1 MKKLAITLAF
11 TVACSVLGLSAR
23 ATFDKTIKG
32 EAQCGKCTLKETSAC
47 QAVVK
52 VKEGDKTV
60 TYYVEQNDVAKK
72 LHSKICPPNSK
83 ATFEVTGDV
92 KEKDGK
98 MVITPTKIEIVN

>member
-1 MKKLAITLAF
+1 MKKLFALLA
-11 TVACSVLGLSAR
+11 VAVAFSFLGLA
-23 ATFDKTIKG
+23 AQAVADKTIKG
-32 EAQCGKCTLKETSAC
+32 EAQCGKCTLKETTAC

-72 LHSKICPPNSK
+72 THGKICPPNSK

-98 MVITPTKIEIVN
+98 MVMTPTKIEVVE